1 MELAGL
7 CWGYR
12 SWLGPSNQII
22 PHPEYLPRQC
32 AWVRKGMDQR
42 VAEFLQRRRGSE
54 SYASFGRKVGL
65 SASTLFRL
73 ENCQQSITVQKLEQ
87 VLAKLKCTAMD
98 VFPPGS

>member
-1 MELAGL
+1 MVT
-7 CWGYR
+7 R
-12 SWLGPSNQII
+12 SSMVGWRFC
-22 PHPEYLPRQC
+22 PRSAWP

-42 VAEFLQRRRGSE
+42 VVEFLQRRRGSE

-98 VFPPGS
+98 VFSPGS